1 MKASPQ
7 FFCYA
12 PRPKHADLDG
22 LGAEIY
28 LVLKEARGIFARGG
42 MEPRLVL
49 ARLLERP
56 RAIGTAPS
64 LHDITTELRKLR
76 GLGIAEQVAA
86 HPERWRLKK

>member
-1 MKASPQ
+1 LKTSPR

-12 PRPKHADLDG
+12 PRPKHANLDG
-22 LGAEIY
+22 LAAEIC

-42 MEPRLVL
+42 MEARLIL

-56 RAIGTAPS
+56 RAIATAPS
-64 LHDITTELRKLR
+64 LKAVATELRKLR
-76 GLGIAEQVAA
+76 GLEIAEQVAA